1 VDSVIRGGVGELSWV
16 VCGQGDKLQ
25 SYQARVVRHI
35 SKFVAVARRC
45 AKGLRLK
52 MLGKGGR

>member
-1 VDSVIRGGVGELSWV
+1 MMRGGVGELSWV